1 MLAQATENEVV
12 AKGVG
17 LLQNIS
23 NTIGNTISQAIQST
37 KDETMAIVEEKRGP
51 TGSPPLTKT
60 EITAEPEI
68 TITDTPASPIPEQSQ
83 Q

>member
-23 NTIGNTISQAIQST
+23 NTIGNTISQALQST

-51 TGSPPLTKT
+51 TGSPPSKT